1 MGFFMAYKFVNFFF
15 FFFKL
20 FRNLSARYVGTTVTG
35 AVGLLNGI
43 SRNGAISMGCAALVF
58 QTPRTSMKS
67 HQLRYAFAEFFFGQ

>member
-1 MGFFMAYKFVNFFF
+1 MAHKVAFFLMH
-15 FFFKL
+15 
-20 FRNLSARYVGTTVTG
+20 FRNLSVRYVGTTVTG

-67 HQLRYAFAEFFFGQ
+67 HQLRYALHSFFVQ